1 MTGRTGI
8 ISALLAVAALGLW
21 LVCGRGVAKE
31 AVYPV
36 ENGRSWFSR
45 TVGVRLGGLFHGARV
60 AAENQELRRQVARL
74 SVLLSDM
81 QRIAEENDRLRAMLS
96 LDARDHGLT
105 TNGWICADVISRAG
119 AGGVRNLIRVGRGS
133 DHGVKVGAAVA
144 APEGLVGRVEQV
156 SARTADIRLLTDPSV
171 KVSCFV
177 ATNDPETDRLDGI
190 LNGGDVRVRTEAG
203 ASLLYVLPLR
213 INHLRRGPV
222 LPSRARVIT
231 SGLGGVYPS
240 GLTAGFLVD
249 GQDTDENQLE
259 RECGVIPAVDFSA
272 LEDVFIRRED

>member
-1 MTGRTGI
+1 VTGRTGI
-8 ISALLAVAALGLW
+8 ISALLAVVALGLW
-21 LVCGRGVAKE
+21 LVCGRSVAKE

-45 TVGVRLGGLFHGARV
+45 TVGVRLGGVFSGARV
-60 AAENQELRRQVARL
+60 AAENQELRRQVA
-74 SVLLSDM
+74 LLSMLQSDT

-96 LDARDHGLT
+96 LDARDHGLS
-105 TNGWICADVISRAG
+105 TNGWICATVISRAG
-119 AGGVRNLIRVGRGS
+119 AGGVRNLIRVGRGAR
-133 DHGVKVGAAVA
+133 HGVKVGAAVA
-144 APEGLVGRVEQV
+144 APDGLVGRVEQV
-156 SARTADIRLLTDPSV
+156 SDRTADIRLITDPAV
-171 KVSCFV
+171 KVSCFI

-190 LNGGDVRVRTEAG
+190 LNGGDVRVRSEAG

-222 LPSRARVIT
+222 LSSRARVIT

>member
-45 TVGVRLGGLFHGARV
+45 TIGVRLGGLFRGARV

-74 SVLLSDM
+74 SVLLSDT

-105 TNGWICADVISRAG
+105 TNGWICADVVSRAG

-133 DHGVKVGAAVA
+133 DHGVKAGAIIAVD
-144 APEGLVGRVEQV
+144 APAFELVGV
-156 SARTADIRLLTDPSV
+156 
-171 KVSCFV
+171 
-177 ATNDPETDRLDGI
+177 DGY
-190 LNGGDVRVRTEAG
+190 NQTAG
-203 ASLLYVLPLR
+203 AGNVAQAVEDEISIALDAVIRVPL
-213 INHLRRGPV
+213 
-222 LPSRARVIT
+222 
-231 SGLGGVYPS
+231 
-240 GLTAGFLVD
+240 D
-249 GQDTDENQLE
+249 
-259 RECGVIPAVDFSA
+259 
-272 LEDVFIRRED
+272 